1 MAVSEKK
8 KASNRR
14 WDDAN
19 RERVKYLNKKS
30 TAKNFIKIADYSDI
44 IQLKEWIRERDDK
57 AIENKYFDILEE
69 HLNKLKTKIIKHS
82 IRVANI
88 SMNIIEEIEDIYDIY
103 IDEDEKELIYNAA
116 ILHDIAKFDNK
127 KKHNK
132 MVENIL
138 SDYCEDEEDDD
149 FEDLCSIIKY
159 HKGKKFKPD
168 KDIAVMAA
176 ILRMADKIDKVT
188 KNKDNAEE
196 KYKKSLKKIKKYLKK
211 YDKDFFDKFEYACEK
226 VKNSL
231 ITNIVF

>member
-1 MAVSEKK
+1 MKMAISNSQ
-8 KASNRR
+8 KA
-14 WDDAN
+14 AN
-19 RERVKYLNKKS
+19 RKWDGANKPRINYLKKRS
-30 TAKNFIKIADYSDI
+30 AAKNFIKIADYSDI
-44 IQLKEWIRERDDK
+44 IQLKEWIQERDDK
-57 AIENKYFDILEE
+57 ATENKYFDILEE

-88 SMNIIEEIEDIYDIY
+88 SMNIIEEIEDIYDVYIY
-103 IDEDEKELIYNAA
+103 EDEKELIYNAA

-132 MVENIL
+132 MVENVL
-138 SDYCEDEEDDD
+138 SNYCEDEEDDDD

-176 ILRMADKIDKVT
+176 ILRMADKIDKVA

-196 KYKKSLKKIKKYLKK
+196 KYEKSLKKIKKYFKK

-226 VKNSL
+226 VKKQHKN
-231 ITNIVF
+231 